1 MGAGMTEAI
10 LPPRVTPEELS
21 QMDAATKDS
30 LVLQR
35 DAVIALL
42 AERLAAMEDVVG
54 RLKREIGKNNNGTP
68 AEAPE
73 EEQR

>member
-1 MGAGMTEAI
+1 MTEAI

-54 RLKREIGKNNNGTP
+54 RLKREIDKNDNNNGTP